1 MARLLVEA
9 VPDESKSEATPHL
22 EIFVSVSRVD
32 DGMAVTGLTKDNF
45 RIAFSRG
52 AGFDPTLD
60 EVTEMKWEPQDNV
73 ASGCYVLRL
82 KADTGHPWELRKF
95 FALGIRAFIPEPSDG
110 PIPQRKPPKDAGQTV
125 VSARYFFPTTD

>member
-9 VPDESKSEATPHL
+9 VPDESKSEQTPHL

-32 DGMAVTGLTKDNF
+32 NGMSVTGLTKENF
-45 RIAFSRG
+45 RVSYSRG
-52 AGFDPTLD
+52 AGFDPFLS
-60 EVTEMKWEPQDNV
+60 EVTEMKWEPNDNA

-82 KADTGHPWELRKF
+82 RAGEGHAWEIGKYYSF
-95 FALGIRAFIPEPSDG
+95 GIRAFIPEPSDG

-125 VSARYFFPTTD
+125 VNARYFWPSTD